1 MIFEE
6 IREVICEQ
14 LEVEP
19 EKVTLE
25 TTFEELGADS
35 LDLFQVVI
43 EIEDKYGIQLENAE
57 RIKTVKDAV
66 DYVTEV
72 TNNILKA
79 LIGFRKFNK
88 IPDFTLYFFE
98 VLGRQSDER

>member
-6 IREVICEQ
+6 IRDVICVQ
-14 LEVEP
+14 LEVAP

-57 RIKTVKDAV
+57 KIKTVKDAV
-66 DYVTEV
+66 DYVTEA
-72 TNNILKA
+72 TK
-79 LIGFRKFNK
+79 
-88 IPDFTLYFFE
+88 
-98 VLGRQSDER
+98 

>member
-6 IREVICEQ
+6 IRKVICEQ

-57 RIKTVKDAV
+57 KIKTVKDAV
-66 DYVTEV
+66 DYVTEA
-72 TNNILKA
+72 TK
-79 LIGFRKFNK
+79 
-88 IPDFTLYFFE
+88 
-98 VLGRQSDER
+98 

>member
-66 DYVTEV
+66 DYVPEV
-72 TNNILKA
+72 TNK
-79 LIGFRKFNK
+79 
-88 IPDFTLYFFE
+88 
-98 VLGRQSDER
+98 

>member
-14 LEVEP
+14 LEVSED
-19 EKVTLE
+19 EVKLE

-43 EIEDKYGIQLENAE
+43 EIEEKFGVQLEDAE
-57 RIKTVKDAV
+57 SIKSVKDAV
-66 DYVTEV
+66 EYVEK
-72 TNNILKA
+72 LQ
-79 LIGFRKFNK
+79 G
-88 IPDFTLYFFE
+88 
-98 VLGRQSDER
+98 